1 MSETV
6 YIHRAPV
13 EGSDGPVGVVFTT
26 RRAAVVYTGLEVHT
40 EKDAPLLEEIEA
52 LCGLSFFRREQ
63 DLPLYG
69 VPCLYV
75 FAADGAGGVLACA
88 GDEEGPVYHIPPP
101 SCPIWPPPPLPRC
114 WRRPLRIRT
123 GGKNVWQAVPG
134 PACRRLRR
142 GGRRFAKPWVSPVRS
157 GPRPLPCPRGSSP
170 PGRRRRGYI
179 PSRRWR
185 SFWSERPVF
194 RSGP

>member
-13 EGSDGPVGVVFTT
+13 EGSDGPVGVAFT

-88 GDEEGPVYHIPPP
+88 GDEEGPVYHIPPSLLPHLAAP
-101 SCPIWPPPPLPRC
+101 SIAAL
-114 WRRPLRIRT
+114 LET
-123 GGKNVWQAVPG
+123 
-134 PACRRLRR
+134 
-142 GGRRFAKPWVSPVRS
+142 
-157 GPRPLPCPRGSSP
+157 
-170 PGRRRRGYI
+170 
-179 PSRRWR
+179 
-185 SFWSERPVF
+185 
-194 RSGP
+194 

>member
-26 RRAAVVYTGLEVHT
+26 HGAAVVYTGLEVHT

-52 LCGLSFFRREQ
+52 LCGLTFFRREQ

-88 GDEEGPVYHIPPP
+88 GDEEGPVYHIPPSLLPHLAAP
-101 SCPIWPPPPLPRC
+101 SRSVLSAIPPP
-114 WRRPLRIRT
+114 
-123 GGKNVWQAVPG
+123 
-134 PACRRLRR
+134 
-142 GGRRFAKPWVSPVRS
+142 
-157 GPRPLPCPRGSSP
+157 
-170 PGRRRRGYI
+170 
-179 PSRRWR
+179 
-185 SFWSERPVF
+185 
-194 RSGP
+194 